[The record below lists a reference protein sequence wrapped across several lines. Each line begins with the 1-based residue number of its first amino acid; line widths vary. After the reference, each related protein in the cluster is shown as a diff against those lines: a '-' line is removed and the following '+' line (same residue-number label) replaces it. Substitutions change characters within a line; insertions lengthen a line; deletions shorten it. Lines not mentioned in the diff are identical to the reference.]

1 MKALI
6 ITLALAALA
15 CTLQVP
21 SRNRGELLANPP
33 TLAPTLPA
41 PTGPIGPITS
51 TIVELLPTPTTT
63 PAPTICSVTA
73 AALNVRACPGVSCA
87 AVAWLTAGETITT
100 TQPITAWVYTPA
112 GWINSTYLECEP

>member
-1 MKALI
+1 MKIFI

-15 CTLQVP
+15 CTLQAAP
-21 SRNRGELLANPP
+21 SRTRGELLATPP
-33 TLAPTLPA
+33 TLAPTQPA
-41 PTGPIGPITS
+41 APSLTPVVIQRQTTAPS
-51 TIVELLPTPTTT
+51 PTTT